1 LQRLTVVQYM
11 QAMPPDIYAALLTTY
26 EAVRQAGRGKYTPDD
41 DVRDALALLL
51 KRGSDRAP
59 YVALWQACN
68 LDAVD
73 VNPTTANHER
83 GQRARAAWLEIAGDV
98 GVDLTPELMAR
109 LHADARVP
117 DERHIQAKSV
127 ARWKVR

>member
-1 LQRLTVVQYM
+1 MTN
-11 QAMPPDIYAALLTTY
+11 IYAALLVTY
-26 EAVRQAGRGKYTPDD
+26 EAVRQARRGRYKPGD

-51 KRGSDRAP
+51 SHGSDRTH
-59 YVALWQACN
+59 YVELWHACER
-68 LDAVD
+68 DAVD

-83 GQRARAAWLEIAGDV
+83 GQRARAAWLEIVANV

-109 LHADARVP
+109 LHTDARVP

-127 ARWKVR
+127 ARWKVREL